1 MMQAKAILRGF
12 RMSPQKVRLVADV
25 VRGKR
30 VDQAMAILKNMPHKA
45 AGEVYRTVASAA
57 ANAENN
63 FQMDRDDLVVK
74 TIMVDEGPARRKAEF
89 RARGRVNMIRKRT
102 SHITVIVDDGQE
114 Y

>member
-1 MMQAKAILRGF
+1 MQAKAVLRGF

-25 VRGKR
+25 VRGKH
-30 VDQAMAILKNMPHKA
+30 VEQALAILRNMPHKA
-45 AGEVYRTVASAA
+45 AHEVYRTVASAA

-63 FQMDRDDLVVK
+63 FQMDRDDLVIK
-74 TIMVDEGPARRKAEF
+74 TIMVDEGPAMKRF
-89 RARGRVNMIRKRT
+89 LPRARGRVNTIRKRS

>member
-1 MMQAKAILRGF
+1 MQAKAVLRGF
-12 RMSPQKVRLVADV
+12 RMSAQKVRLVADV

-30 VDQAMAILKNMPHKA
+30 VDQALAILRNMPHKA

-74 TIMVDEGPARRKAEF
+74 TIMVDEGPAFKRLDQ
-89 RARGRVNMIRKRT
+89 RARGRANILRKRS

>member
-1 MMQAKAILRGF
+1 MQAKAVLRNF

-25 VRGKR
+25 VRGKP
-30 VDQAMAILKNMPHKA
+30 VDAALAILRNMPHKA
-45 AGEVYRTVASAA
+45 ANEVYRTVASAA

-63 FQMDRDDLVVK
+63 FQMDRDGLVIK
-74 TIMVDEGPARRKAEF
+74 TITVNEGPALKRFEF
-89 RARGRVNMIRKRT
+89 RARGRINQIRKRS

>member
-1 MMQAKAILRGF
+1 MQAKAILRGF

-30 VDQAMAILKNMPHKA
+30 VDVALALLRNMPHKA
-45 AGEVYRTVASAA
+45 ATEVYRTVASAA

-63 FQMDRDDLVVK
+63 FQMDRDGLVIK
-74 TIMVDEGPARRKAEF
+74 TIMVDEGPSRKKFEF
-89 RARGRVNMIRKRT
+89 RARGRINEIRKRS
-102 SHITVIVDDGQE
+102 SHITVIVDDGEE

>member
-1 MMQAKAILRGF
+1 MQARAVLRGF

-25 VRGKR
+25 VRGKP
-30 VDQAMAILKNMPHKA
+30 VEQALAMLKNMPHKA
-45 AGEVYRTVASAA
+45 AGEMYRTVSSAA

-63 FQMDRDDLVVK
+63 FQMDRDDLFIK
-74 TIMVDEGPARRKAEF
+74 TIMVDEGPALKRTSF

-102 SHITVIVDDGQE
+102 SHITVVVDDGQE